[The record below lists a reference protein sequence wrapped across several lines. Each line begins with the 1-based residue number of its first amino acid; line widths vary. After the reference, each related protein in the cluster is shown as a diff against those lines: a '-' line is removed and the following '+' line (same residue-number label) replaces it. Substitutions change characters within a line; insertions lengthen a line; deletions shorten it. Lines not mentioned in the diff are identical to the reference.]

1 MANKDVTE
9 ARVKN
14 VMKDLPPQV
23 YKPVPKMRNTLKQSF
38 SGMKTILNQIA
49 EKGQMKHAYQQQ
61 KKKAETKKKGYIAI
75 IAVVAIL
82 LVLAILGIILL
93 K

>member
-1 MANKDVTE
+1 MANKDATE

-23 YKPVPKMRNTLKQSF
+23 YRPIPKMRNTLKQSF

-49 EKGQMKHAYQQQ
+49 EKGQMKKAYQQQ
-61 KKKAETKKKGYIAI
+61 KKKAESKKKNYVAVIAI
-75 IAVVAIL
+75 IVILIVLVATAIVL
-82 LVLAILGIILL
+82 LT
-93 K
+93 